1 MLPPAQDFARVAGGG
16 KTLLPIYFGSGL
28 TYEHLPR
35 SYHTQGTDAQENS
48 RCRAGATTCRETFNR
63 SRRGSSPER
72 TRCARRLG
80 RPAAAS
86 AAAGGFADSGYC
98 DLRSNHC
105 SFNTPCKPSNP

>member
-72 TRCARRLG
+72 TL
-80 RPAAAS
+80 PAAAS